1 MLSPDPLQ
9 TLCRLS
15 AAPWTVVHQAPLPM
29 EFSRQEYW
37 NGVPF
42 HTPGD
47 LPNPGIKTASIMS
60 PALTGGFFTNSVTWE
75 AHCGYLLMAYLSYWI
90 GSWKIVRS
98 YPIGK
103 ILEAM
108 VRMIHYN
115 MP

>member
-1 MLSPDPLQ
+1 MGCHFILQ
-9 TLCRLS
+9 GI
-15 AAPWTVVHQAPLPM
+15 
-29 EFSRQEYW
+29 FSTQ
-37 NGVPF
+37 GSK
-42 HTPGD
+42 
-47 LPNPGIKTASIMS
+47 LLLS

-108 VRMIHYN
+108 VGMIHYN
-115 MP
+115 VT